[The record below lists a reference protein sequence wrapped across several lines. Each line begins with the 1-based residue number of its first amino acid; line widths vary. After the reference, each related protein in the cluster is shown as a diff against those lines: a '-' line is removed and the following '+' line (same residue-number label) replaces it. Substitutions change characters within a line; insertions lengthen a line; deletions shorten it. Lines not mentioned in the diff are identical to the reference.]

1 GRDTASL
8 GDDALPLSADLR
20 LGLGDALAAQLLTDA
35 LLGLAAGGPLGGF
48 PLLALADHVLH
59 TGKVLVGPH
68 RPPLAVRVVN
78 AAELLDDGEDVVGTA
93 GDLDPAA
100 LRLDGLALVDP
111 LLRSQADLDDLGLLG
126 GADPQGAFGGVPL

>member
-1 GRDTASL
+1 HAAAAVAQLHHVALLPGNLPGDGLSHALGGDLPQLGGLPGRDTASL

-78 AAELLDDGEDVVGTA
+78 AAELLDDGED
-93 GDLDPAA
+93 
-100 LRLDGLALVDP
+100 
-111 LLRSQADLDDLGLLG
+111 
-126 GADPQGAFGGVPL
+126 